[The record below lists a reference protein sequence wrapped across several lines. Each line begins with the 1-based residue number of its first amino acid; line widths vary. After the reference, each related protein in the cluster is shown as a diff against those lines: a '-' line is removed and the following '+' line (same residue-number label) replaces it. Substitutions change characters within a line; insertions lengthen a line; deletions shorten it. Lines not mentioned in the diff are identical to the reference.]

1 MIKTGDIV
9 ELLGTNQ
16 RNRQLRSQEKKR
28 FWTVVKIGTPQCFFG
43 KEGFLIQHV
52 SGHDRW
58 VLADDIQITHY
69 RENYLNDV

>member
-9 ELLGTNQ
+9 ELLGTDN

-28 FWTVVKIGTPQCFFG
+28 FWTVIKIGTPQCFFG

-58 VLADDIQITHY
+58 VIADDIQITLN
-69 RENYLNDV
+69 REDYLNDV